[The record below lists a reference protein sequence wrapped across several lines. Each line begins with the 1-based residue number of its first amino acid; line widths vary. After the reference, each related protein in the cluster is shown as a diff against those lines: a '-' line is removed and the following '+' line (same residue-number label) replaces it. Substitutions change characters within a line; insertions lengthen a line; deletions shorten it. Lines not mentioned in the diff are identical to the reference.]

1 MTVFQAAGQ
10 SVDITLTAAADL
22 SSSQYCWVYLD
33 SSGLAALP
41 TSTGQLAIGILQ
53 NAPASG
59 ELARVRVAGISKMV
73 ATAAITVADEIQA
86 FTTTG
91 RGGTA
96 ATAGHYKVAQA
107 LEAAAGAA
115 QVIQVFVRNNGIV

>member
-1 MTVFQAAGQ
+1 MTTIQAPEQAT
-10 SVDITLTAAADL
+10 DISLVAAADL

-33 SSGLAALP
+33 SSGQAALP

-53 NAPASG
+53 NAPTAG
-59 ELARVRVAGISKMV
+59 QMATVRVAGFSKMV
-73 ATAAITVADEIQA
+73 ATAAITIADEIQA

-96 ATAGHYKVAQA
+96 ATSGHFRVAQA
-107 LEAAAGAA
+107 YEAAAGAA
-115 QVIQVFVRNNGIV
+115 QVIRVFIRNNGVV